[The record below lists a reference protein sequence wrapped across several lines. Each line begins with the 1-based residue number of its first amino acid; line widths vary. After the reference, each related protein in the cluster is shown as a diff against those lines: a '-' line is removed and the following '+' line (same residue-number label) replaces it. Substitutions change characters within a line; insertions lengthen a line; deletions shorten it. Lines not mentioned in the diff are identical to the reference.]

1 MLLST
6 FASAQALDSFPM
18 WVLLLSVAWVVIT
31 IAKFKLHPFLAMI
44 SGAILVGLFSGPL
57 PEPTIENKGLFHNRV
72 DLQKTD
78 SSHSNFSLA
87 VKWSL
92 LGFGNT
98 AGGIGLIIALA
109 AIVGT
114 CMLKSGAAERV
125 VRHLLSV
132 FGEKRAGLVL
142 LLSGFLLSIP
152 VFFDTVFFL
161 LIPLARAMA
170 MRAGGRYLYFVIAM
184 AGAGAITHS
193 MVPPTPGPL
202 VIAEFLKIELG
213 YALIAGLC
221 ASLPLAGMVLW
232 LAAWFEKKFSF
243 PMREVGGIS
252 GEDLKN
258 TLAKDEKE
266 LPPLFLSYLPILLPV
281 VLISLISLLKVLGGQ
296 GMDLGALT
304 PSMENPNFLILS
316 FFGEPNVAMGL
327 AALVSVILI
336 FRQQRIS
343 IKKEKPSLGKTLEA
357 PLMTA
362 GSIILITGAGG
373 AYGGM
378 IRLSG
383 VGDVIAQYATRMDL
397 SYVLLAWG
405 ITAFIRIAQGSA
417 TVAMITGAG
426 LMASI
431 IGDGSALP
439 YHPVYVFLAIGFGS
453 ITLSWM
459 NDSGFWVV
467 QKLSGLTEREM
478 LKTWSVLL
486 TLISVVGVFLSFV
499 GANLLPLR

>member
-1 MLLST
+1 MIEILAT
-6 FASAQALDSFPM
+6 AQSPDNFPM
-18 WVLLLSVAWVVIT
+18 WILFLSVGWVILS
-31 IAKFKLHPFLAMI
+31 IARFKFHPFLAMM
-44 SGAILVGLFSGPL
+44 SGAILVGLLSGPL

-72 DLQKTD
+72 DLQETD
-78 SSHSNFSLA
+78 SSYSNLSLA

-114 CMLKSGAAERV
+114 CMMKSGAAERV
-125 VRHLLSV
+125 VRHLLSI

-170 MRAGGRYLYFVIAM
+170 MRAGARYLYFVIAM

-202 VIAEFLKIELG
+202 MIAEFLKIELG
-213 YALIAGLC
+213 YALIAGLF
-221 ASLPLAGMVLW
+221 ASLPLAVVVLW
-232 LAAWFEKKFSF
+232 MAGWFEKKYDF

-252 GEDLKN
+252 TEDLESI
-258 TLAKDEKE
+258 LAKDDLE

-281 VLISLISLLKVLGGQ
+281 FLISCISLLKVLGGQ
-296 GMDLGALT
+296 GMDLGALA
-304 PSMENPNFLILS
+304 PQMENLTFRILS
-316 FFGEPNVAMGL
+316 FFGEPNIAMSL
-327 AALVSVILI
+327 AALVSVILLA
-336 FRQQRIS
+336 RQEKS
-343 IKKEKPSLGKTLEA
+343 IDGSSFLSKTLEA
-357 PLMTA
+357 PLLTA

-383 VGDVIAQYATRMDL
+383 VGEIIAYHATRMDL
-397 SYVLLAWG
+397 SYVLLAWV
-405 ITAFIRIAQGSA
+405 ITAFVRIAQGSA

-431 IGDGSALP
+431 IGDGSTLP

-467 QKLSGLTEREM
+467 QKLSGFTEKEM

-486 TLISVVGVFLSFV
+486 TAISLVGIVLSLV
-499 GANLLPLR
+499 GASIFPLR